1 MINTY
6 KYDGAIHSASYVTPE
21 MYGAKGDGTTNDTTA
36 IQNAVNNQG
45 LIVFDSTKNYVIT
58 DAVRLKRNTVLD
70 LNGATLTFPTT
81 GGLRIFVNFLTTDT
95 NFTAYNGNG
104 NITIKNGT
112 IIGGNIS
119 FAHGGNILL
128 ENIKFKNGLSPHFL
142 EICACKNYVIRHCS
156 FEGVSD
162 NNISVYE
169 YINIDPAT
177 YYAFPLLPNGSAFF
191 DGAKNDGIILE
202 DCYFA
207 LGNGSFAYGYNA
219 LGVHGVSGQ
228 SVKHKNIYLKNNILL
243 GFTGCGFRIND
254 MENVYIGGNDIRV
267 VGDGIMVGDVG
278 NVDNLVVF
286 DNFVTSSSGQKI
298 VLTSNR
304 YTNVTVVGNKTS
316 GTIEPF

>member
-1 MINTY
+1 MINIY
-6 KYDGAIHSASYVTPE
+6 KYDGAIYSASYVTPE
-21 MYGAKGDGTTNDTTA
+21 MYGAKGDGTTDDTIA

-45 LIVFDSTKNYVIT
+45 LIVFESTKNYAVT
-58 DAVRLKRNTVLD
+58 TSVRLKRNTVLD

-112 IIGGNIS
+112 IVGGNIS
-119 FAHGGNILL
+119 FAHGENILL
-128 ENIKFKNGLSPHFL
+128 ENIRFKNSLSPHFL

-191 DGAKNDGIILE
+191 DGAKNDGIIVE

-207 LGNGSFAYGYNA
+207 LGNGLYAYGYNA
-219 LGVHGVSGQ
+219 FGVHGVSGQ

-254 MENVYIGGNDIRV
+254 MENVFIDGNNIRV
-267 VGDGIMVGDVG
+267 VGDGIMIGDVG
-278 NVDNLVVF
+278 SVDNVVVK
-286 DNFVTSSSGQKI
+286 NNYVVSSNGQKL
-298 VLTSNR
+298 VRTNGQ
-304 YTNVTVVGNKTS
+304 YTNLTVANNVTQGDTQ
-316 GTIEPF
+316 EF